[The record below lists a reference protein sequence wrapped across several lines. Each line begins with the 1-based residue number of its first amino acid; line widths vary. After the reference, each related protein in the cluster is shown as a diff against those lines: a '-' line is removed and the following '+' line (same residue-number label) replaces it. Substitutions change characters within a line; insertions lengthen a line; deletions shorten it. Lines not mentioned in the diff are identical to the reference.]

1 MLGWRRR
8 KDGFEWRE
16 YVRTTILVRRKNRR
30 ERLGRAGDAA
40 VQGLKAAG
48 ERGAAAGAVGVQ
60 AVGRGAKAAGHQG
73 MGLGAAGAQ
82 ALWRGAKV
90 AGRRGM
96 AISVAGAH
104 AADSGLRAGLPKA
117 WVFLQAFGRA
127 TGTALAALWAGLR
140 IVARWLAQALAPLL
154 AIARGAV
161 ASAVTASGHALGPVL
176 SMLRLPSI
184 AMPLAIAGG
193 VALLGA
199 VARVATKGLDR
210 DVVIALLIGLVI
222 LGALL
227 AARFAGGAP
236 AWAAALGRGT
246 GSGLRRLAANLGQL
260 GPISGGVRRGATV
273 MAVLAIVAGVGWL
286 AWRAAPDSSAITGL
300 VHGTPPIEGRATAL
314 SGDTLRI
321 ADTTIHMSGIEAP
334 VAGQTCRS
342 PRSRRWRCDVSAK
355 AALSRL
361 VRGENVT
368 CEVSDSDSRGR
379 HLGTCRLGE
388 TDIAAELVR
397 NGYVFAETGFF
408 ATYGSLESEA
418 REAKAGIW
426 RGDAE
431 RPADYRAQK
440 WEEAKR
446 DAPDGCPIKGNVSG
460 GRRLY
465 VLPWARGY
473 ERVRI
478 SQRRGERWF
487 CTEAEA
493 RAAGWKPSGQS

>member
-1 MLGWRRR
+1 MLGWRKR

-30 ERLGRAGDAA
+30 ERLAQAGDAA

-73 MGLGAAGAQ
+73 MGLGVAGAQ
-82 ALWRGAKV
+82 AFWRGAKV
-90 AGRRGM
+90 AGRQGM
-96 AISVAGAH
+96 AMSVAGAH
-104 AADSGLRAGLPKA
+104 AADSRLRAGLPKV
-117 WVFLQAFGRA
+117 WVSLKAFGRG
-127 TGTALAALWAGLR
+127 TRTALAGLWAGLR
-140 IVARWLAQALAPLL
+140 TVARRSAPLLAPVL
-154 AIARGAV
+154 AIARGAI
-161 ASAVTASGHALGPVL
+161 ASVIAACGRALGPVL
-176 SMLRLPSI
+176 SMLRQPSI

-199 VARVATKGLDR
+199 IARVATKGPDR
-210 DVVIALLIGLVI
+210 DVFIALLIGLMI

-227 AARFAGGAP
+227 AARFSDGAP

-246 GSGLRRLAANLGQL
+246 GSSLRRLAGSLGQL
-260 GPISGGVRRGATV
+260 GPISGAVGRGATIMV
-273 MAVLAIVAGVGWL
+273 VLAVVGWL

-321 ADTTIHMSGIEAP
+321 ADTTIRISGIEAP

-342 PRSRRWRCDVSAK
+342 TRSRRWRCDVYAK

-361 VRGENVT
+361 VRGESVT
-368 CEVSDSDSRGR
+368 CEVSDSDNRDR
-379 HLGTCRLGE
+379 HLGTCRVGE

-397 NGYVFAETGFF
+397 NGHVFAETGFF

-418 REAKAGIW
+418 REAKVGIW

-446 DAPDGCPIKGNVSG
+446 EAPDGCPIKGNVRG

-487 CTEAEA
+487 CSEAEA
-493 RAAGWKPSGQS
+493 RAAGWEPSGRS